1 MRNIFQ
7 FYKSVFG
14 KITLLLA
21 LSFFA
26 FGCHTGMEP
35 VPIPQTTVKK
45 EGTSR
50 IPGEPPRNNTETNTK
65 VKLGKNQKGPETSL
79 HRDASGLLLPANK
92 PAPKPVSCP
101 TNTKSTVVAQRHTQ
115 RNPFVL
121 PAILQEQ
128 KPAMQEPPSLA
139 PGQQIVSNQLEK
151 SQRQAFPMQNQS
163 TIPLN
168 PQEPCVAGIF
178 DNGKD
183 RFVLLRWHQVQGVFR
198 CGEALGNGYYI
209 KEITRSSV
217 ELCPQQNRY
226 GTNSIILPF
235 H

>member
-65 VKLGKNQKGPETSL
+65 VKIGKNQKGPETSL
-79 HRDASGLLLPANK
+79 QRDASGLLLPANK
-92 PAPKPVSCP
+92 PAPKPLSCP

-115 RNPFVL
+115 RDPFVL
-121 PAILQEQ
+121 PAILQGQ

-139 PGQQIVSNQLEK
+139 PGQQIVSNQLK
-151 SQRQAFPMQNQS
+151 KNKDKPSLCRTNRLFRLIRRNPASQESLITQK
-163 TIPLN
+163 IDLY
-168 PQEPCVAGIF
+168 CCAGIRYREF
-178 DNGKD
+178 SAAVKLWETD
-183 RFVLLRWHQVQGVFR
+183 
-198 CGEALGNGYYI
+198 
-209 KEITRSSV
+209 IT
-217 ELCPQQNRY
+217 
-226 GTNSIILPF
+226 
-235 H
+235 